1 MRIVYFHI
9 FRRNVSISFLRGH
22 VFEDFAWSRPDIEQK
37 RKWNLCAHGNCRQ
50 ELRVSSYGIFSA
62 YFPLRFYYL
71 QRYGRIRTSIH
82 VFRVTKLA
90 ATIYL
95 RVGECT
101 ELFSSGLS
109 KTWENKEMS
118 NKQTN
123 KQTNRANKRAI
134 QGSEAPKHSDGRF
147 PKGPGNKFHAF
158 PLLCMSIKFVW
169 KFRAKLSE
177 C

>member
-123 KQTNRANKRAI
+123 RANKRTI
-134 QGSEAPKHSDGRF
+134 QGSEAPRILTGGSR
-147 PKGPGNKFHAF
+147 KGLGTSFMRSRYYVCP
-158 PLLCMSIKFVW
+158 
-169 KFRAKLSE
+169 
-177 C
+177 

>member
-123 KQTNRANKRAI
+123 KQTNRQADWKPCGQVGGPPTSLTLSQTRR
-134 QGSEAPKHSDGRF
+134 QTDRQTDRQSDSQAETQTDRQTY
-147 PKGPGNKFHAF
+147 
-158 PLLCMSIKFVW
+158 
-169 KFRAKLSE
+169 R
-177 C
+177 